1 MQDIILFVC
10 TVALS
15 LINIMMVERWGCL
28 LLVRALVFAEA
39 AKSLEK
45 VTNQTVITIQ
55 NAQIL
60 ESSISLNQ
68 SFTSSNSSI
77 DNRVNFVCDALIY
90 GASLDLRDCQ
100 EALNFFHSSDDD
112 HAWVDRRG
120 GHGGMEFQLPFR
132 TMGSKLVDIF
142 DAIHLA
148 DTRYRCRELLSA
160 AKAKN
165 KRNSWSCE
173 L

>member
-1 MQDIILFVC
+1 
-10 TVALS
+10 
-15 LINIMMVERWGCL
+15 MMIERWGYL

-39 AKSLEK
+39 ARSLQK
-45 VTNQTVITIQ
+45 MTNQTITTIQ
-55 NAQIL
+55 NVQIP

-68 SFTSSNSSI
+68 SLTTSNSSI
-77 DNRVNFVCDALIY
+77 GNRMDIVCDALIY

-100 EALNFFHSSDDD
+100 EALNLFLSSDDD

-120 GHGGMEFQLPFR
+120 GHGGTEFQLPFR
-132 TMGSKLVDIF
+132 MMGSKLVDIF
-142 DAIHLA
+142 YAVHLA
-148 DTRYRCRELLSA
+148 DTRYRCRELLPA

-165 KRNSWSCE
+165 KRRSRPCE

>member
-15 LINIMMVERWGCL
+15 LINIMMVERWGYL

-39 AKSLEK
+39 ARSLKTE
-45 VTNQTVITIQ
+45 TNQTGITIQ
-55 NAQIL
+55 NAQIT
-60 ESSISLNQ
+60 ESSVSLNQ
-68 SFTSSNSSI
+68 SLTTSYSSI
-77 DNRVNFVCDALIY
+77 DNRVDFVCDALIY

-100 EALNFFHSSDDD
+100 EALNFFRSSDVE

-132 TMGSKLVDIF
+132 MMGSKLVDIF
-142 DAIHLA
+142 YAVHLA
-148 DTRYRCRELLSA
+148 DTKFRCRELLPA

-165 KRNSWSCE
+165 KRKSRSCE

>member
-1 MQDIILFVC
+1 
-10 TVALS
+10 
-15 LINIMMVERWGCL
+15 MMVERWGYL

-39 AKSLEK
+39 ARSLKTE
-45 VTNQTVITIQ
+45 TNQTGITIQ
-55 NAQIL
+55 NAQIT
-60 ESSISLNQ
+60 ESSVSLNQ
-68 SFTSSNSSI
+68 SLTTSYSSI
-77 DNRVNFVCDALIY
+77 DNRVDFVCDALIY

-100 EALNFFHSSDDD
+100 EALNFFRSSDVE

-132 TMGSKLVDIF
+132 MMGSKLVDIF
-142 DAIHLA
+142 YAVHLA
-148 DTRYRCRELLSA
+148 DTKFRCRELLPA

-165 KRNSWSCE
+165 KRKSRSCE